1 MLRKFG
7 ALPFI
12 AIALLAG
19 AFMAGQHSAKRGT
32 PPPGKAAEG
41 PVKPGFLGSLFQ
53 SAGGNGTQV
62 KLFTVG
68 DPDNANATSGLCG
81 YCETMLMISGNKGS
95 DKIRCPN
102 CGGTMTALK
111 AILYFNRS
119 FPGMPR

>member
-12 AIALLAG
+12 AIVLLAG
-19 AFMAGQHSAKRGT
+19 AFMVGQHSAKRGT

-41 PVKPGFLGSLFQ
+41 PVKPGFLGSLFP
-53 SAGGNGTQV
+53 SASGNGTRV
-62 KLFTVG
+62 KRFSASDPY
-68 DPDNANATSGLCG
+68 DPDATSGQCG

-119 FPGMPR
+119 FQGMRR